1 MSDKTTTIKKN
12 SCIYCGNHPT
22 NHALSYGMESLLIVM
37 EPGMRLLARLHFRFI
52 DRIVEIVSFPYY
64 VLFRLLGIWN
74 VNKDPEKAPTE
85 RTRVIWREAI
95 KRGISMEGTV
105 ILGKPIEQHR
115 AKINGS
121 WHYFESLP
129 FPPNYNLSLFTWIDD
144 KWQLKNFLRKNNVPV
159 PYGRSVSSTNGAL
172 QTVGKGRAPFIIKP
186 RLGSRGR
193 HTTTHIY
200 NESQLRNGFGI
211 AQKLCHFVI
220 VEEQLFGSVY
230 RGTYV
235 GGEVVGILRGD
246 PPRITGDGK
255 HTIEELIR
263 IKNSKKHRQV
273 KDVIVSPLLVEFLQR
288 QKLSLQT
295 VLKKERVIDVS
306 EKIGI
311 SYGGFAAEELPKTHP
326 RILEYIKK
334 AGDALKVPIV
344 GFDFII
350 GDITKDPDTQRWG
363 IIEANT
369 LPFID
374 LHHDPIEGKPIN
386 VAAKIWDLWK

>member
-1 MSDKTTTIKKN
+1 
-12 SCIYCGNHPT
+12 
-22 NHALSYGMESLLIVM
+22 
-37 EPGMRLLARLHFRFI
+37 MRILTLLHFRSI
-52 DRIVEIVSFPYY
+52 DRVVEIVSFPYFL
-64 VLFRLLGIWN
+64 LFRMLGLWRRN
-74 VNKDPEKAPTE
+74 TDPQKAPTD
-85 RTRVIWREAI
+85 RSRVIWREAI
-95 KRGISMEGTV
+95 RRGIQMEGVV
-105 ILGKPIEQHR
+105 ILNKPIEQHR
-115 AKINGS
+115 AKINGT

-129 FPPNYNLSLFTWIDD
+129 FPPYYNVALFTWMDD
-144 KWQLKNFLRKNNVPV
+144 KWQLKNFLRNNGVPV
-159 PYGRSVSSTNGAL
+159 PFGRSVSTLTGA
-172 QTVGKGRAPFIIKP
+172 RATWQEGIKPFITKP

-200 NESQLRNGFGI
+200 SEQELVSGFKI
-211 AQKLCHFVI
+211 AQQLCYFII

-235 GGEVVGILRGD
+235 GGQVVGILRGD

-255 HTIEELIR
+255 HAVEELIHR
-263 IKNSKKHRQV
+263 KNKTKHPKV
-273 KDVIVSPLLVEFLQR
+273 KDVVISPLLIEFLRR
-288 QKLSLQT
+288 QNLSLHT
-295 VLKKERVIDVS
+295 VLKKGKTIDLS

-326 RILEYIKK
+326 RLVAYIKK
-334 AGDALKVPIV
+334 AGDALKVPVV

-350 GDITKDPDTQRWG
+350 EDITRDPDTQRWG

-374 LHHDPIEGKPIN
+374 LHHFPLEGKPIN